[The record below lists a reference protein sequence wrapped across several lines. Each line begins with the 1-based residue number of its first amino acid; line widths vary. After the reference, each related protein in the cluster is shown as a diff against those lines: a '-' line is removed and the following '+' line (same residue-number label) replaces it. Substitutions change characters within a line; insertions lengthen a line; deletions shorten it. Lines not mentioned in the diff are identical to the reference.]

1 MDALCLYAA
10 RGVFSFEALYDVNG
24 RKKAGNMEHILLPEK
39 GRALIAPLNLIA
51 GGLRRLRR
59 AECGGKGP
67 NIAIGL

>member
-1 MDALCLYAA
+1 MTLVRWLCGEERANSMDLC
-10 RGVFSFEALYDVNG
+10 
-24 RKKAGNMEHILLPEK
+24 KATDFRPEK
-39 GRALIAPLNLIA
+39 GRALIAPLILVA

>member
-1 MDALCLYAA
+1 MTLVKWLCGEESANSMDLY
-10 RGVFSFEALYDVNG
+10 
-24 RKKAGNMEHILLPEK
+24 KATGIRPET

-67 NIAIGL
+67 NITIGL